1 MSKQVKGTYFGWLD
15 PFNGYS
21 DTNGHGLKE
30 NKIMLVM
37 MKKMNLMRIWWVIT
51 LLRVP
56 NGIELCHCFWKLKE
70 FHLLIEGGLSGW
82 SIRGLCIPM

>member
-1 MSKQVKGTYFGWLD
+1 MLKQVKGTDFGWLD

-21 DTNGHGLKE
+21 DTNGYGLKE

-51 LLRVP
+51 SLRVP
-56 NGIELCHCFWKLKE
+56 NGIDFVTVLEIKR
-70 FHLLIEGGLSGW
+70 IPSVDGGGLSGW
-82 SIRGLCIPM
+82 GIRGLCIPM